1 MRSESMKMIDWLQV
15 YAWVLIITGFIVLIG
30 GAIEIY

>member
-1 MRSESMKMIDWLQV
+1 MKKINWLEV
-15 YAWVLIITGFIVLIG
+15 YAWVLIITGFVIVIG